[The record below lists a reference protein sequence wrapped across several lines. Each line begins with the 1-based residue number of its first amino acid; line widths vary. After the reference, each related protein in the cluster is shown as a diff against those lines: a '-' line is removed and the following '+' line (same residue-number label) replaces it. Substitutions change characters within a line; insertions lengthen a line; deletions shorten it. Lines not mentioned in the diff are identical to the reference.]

1 MEVRS
6 ALPLYNENVQ
16 NQGTLEEQ
24 AYAKEWCITM
34 EAGLLTYY
42 SEVKSE
48 PVKWLWYP
56 YIAIGKVTLLQ
67 GDPGD
72 GKSTMMMNFI
82 AELSKGGATPDGV
95 AFGRPHKIIYQC
107 SEDGASDTIKPRL
120 EAAGADCRNI
130 AFINEEVHSGLTLDD
145 ERIRDAITECRPQLV
160 VIDPIQSYIENDS
173 DLQIA
178 VRARKLMRRI
188 GMWASTFDCAIVL
201 IGHLS
206 KREGTK
212 ELYRGLGSIDLT
224 ASVRSVLHVE
234 RDSQD
239 EEIRIVHQIKNNLA
253 ETGKDLYFEIRPGAG
268 FRWLQ
273 SAEHAVAPTE
283 TVEPAEAFIPKNK
296 HELAAMLIKK
306 ALTDGP
312 VESMEIKKLMVEY
325 RIGDKTMNEVK
336 AELGIKPYRKM
347 RTWYWVLPGEDN
359 KEVES

>member
-1 MEVRS
+1 ME
-6 ALPLYNENVQ
+6 
-16 NQGTLEEQ
+16 T
-24 AYAKEWCITM
+24 
-34 EAGLLTYY
+34 GLLTYY

-56 YIAIGKVTLLQ
+56 YIAIGKITLLQ

-130 AFINEEVHSGLTLDD
+130 AFINEEVYVGLTLDD
-145 ERIRDAITECRPQLV
+145 ERIRDAITECNPQLV
-160 VIDPIQSYIENDS
+160 VIDPIQSYIGNDS

-188 GMWASTFDCAIVL
+188 GMWASTFNCAIVL

-206 KREGTK
+206 KREGSK
-212 ELYRGLGSIDLT
+212 ELYRGLGSIDVV
-224 ASVRSVLHVE
+224 ASARSVLQVE
-234 RDSQD
+234 RDVND
-239 EEIRIVHQIKNNLA
+239 TDIRVVRQIKNSLA
-253 ETGKDLYFEIRPGAG
+253 PKGKDLHFEIRPGTG
-268 FRWLQ
+268 FRWLGE
-273 SAEHAVAPTE
+273 SEPVEVPTV
-283 TVEPAEAFIPKNK
+283 TMEPAETFIPKSK

-306 ALTDGP
+306 ALANGP
-312 VESMEIKKLMVEY
+312 MESMEIKKLMVEY

-347 RTWYWVLPGEDN
+347 RSWYWVLPGTDEN
-359 KEVES
+359 KEVET

>member
-1 MEVRS
+1 ME
-6 ALPLYNENVQ
+6 
-16 NQGTLEEQ
+16 T
-24 AYAKEWCITM
+24 
-34 EAGLLTYY
+34 GLLTYY
-42 SEVKSE
+42 SDVKSE

-56 YIAIGKVTLLQ
+56 YIAIGKITLLQ

-130 AFINEEVHSGLTLDD
+130 AFVNEEVYGGLTLDD
-145 ERIRDAITECRPQLV
+145 ERIRDAIIECSPQLV
-160 VIDPIQSYIENDS
+160 VIDPIQSYIGNDS

-188 GMWASTFDCAIVL
+188 GMWASTFNCAIVL

-206 KREGTK
+206 KREGSK
-212 ELYRGLGSIDLT
+212 ELYRGLGSIDVV
-224 ASVRSVLHVE
+224 ASARSVLQVE
-234 RDSQD
+234 RDAED
-239 EEIRIVHQIKNNLA
+239 EDIRIVKQIKNSLA
-253 ETGKDLYFEIRPGAG
+253 PKGKDMRFEIRSETG
-268 FRWLQ
+268 FRWLEGDQ
-273 SAEHAVAPTE
+273 VGEVPKVTM
-283 TVEPAEAFIPKNK
+283 EPAGSYIPKNK
-296 HELAAMLIKK
+296 HELAAMLIRKML
-306 ALTDGP
+306 ANGP
-312 VESMEIKKLMVEY
+312 VESMEIKKVMAEY

-347 RTWYWVLPGEDN
+347 RSWYWVLPGTDEE
-359 KEVES
+359 KEVRNT

>member
-1 MEVRS
+1 ME
-6 ALPLYNENVQ
+6 L
-16 NQGTLEEQ
+16 
-24 AYAKEWCITM
+24 
-34 EAGLLTYY
+34 GLLTYY
-42 SEVKSE
+42 SDVKSE

-56 YIAIGKVTLLQ
+56 YIAIGKITLLQ

-130 AFINEEVHSGLTLDD
+130 AFINEEVYVGLTLDD
-145 ERIRDAITECRPQLV
+145 ELIRDAIIECSPQLV
-160 VIDPIQSYIENDS
+160 VIDPIQSYIGNDS

-188 GMWASTFDCAIVL
+188 GMWASTFNCAIVL

-206 KREGTK
+206 KREGSK
-212 ELYRGLGSIDLT
+212 ELYRGLGSIDVV
-224 ASVRSVLHVE
+224 ASARSVLQVE
-234 RDSQD
+234 RDAED
-239 EEIRIVHQIKNNLA
+239 EDIRIVKQIKNSLA
-253 ETGKDLYFEIRPGAG
+253 PKGKDLRFEIRPGTG
-268 FRWLQ
+268 FRWLGE
-273 SAEHAVAPTE
+273 S
-283 TVEPAEAFIPKNK
+283 EPAEVPAVTFEPAESYIPKSK
-296 HELAAMLIKK
+296 HELAAMLIKRIL
-306 ALTDGP
+306 ANGS
-312 VESMEIKKLMVEY
+312 VESMKIKKLMAEY

-347 RTWYWVLPGEDN
+347 RSWYWVLPGTDDE
-359 KEVES
+359 KEVSNT